1 MSKVEADVQVTSGS
15 AGPLL
20 SKTPN
25 TQFRAARSRVII
37 PSHPTTARV
46 QCHDLLQHNPKTQQ
60 KTCSKGGG
68 GGECTV
74 DSFCRVSN

>member
-68 GGECTV
+68 GECTV
-74 DSFCRVSN
+74 DSFCRVTQ